1 MKAGR
6 AIIAGLA
13 GGLLMTVLAWV
24 VRQLGIDMNGEMML
38 GTMLVSPPS
47 GTAWI
52 VGFVLHMILS
62 ALIALAYGWGFEQV
76 AHRSG
81 VGIGLAF
88 AVVHIV
94 IAGVVMAMIPAMH
107 PMIPEQMPA
116 PGPFLANMGGVF
128 VGFFIAEHLA
138 YGAVVGA
145 LYGPVEH
152 PRRDALRSRP
162 TAS

>member
-1 MKAGR
+1 MNAGR
-6 AIIAGLA
+6 AIVAGLA
-13 GGLLMTVLAWV
+13 GGVVMTVLAWV

-38 GTMLVSPPS
+38 GTMLVSPPG
-47 GTAWI
+47 GTAWL
-52 VGFVLHMILS
+52 VGFGLHMILS
-62 ALIALAYGWGFEQV
+62 AVIALAYAWGFEQV

-81 VGIGLAF
+81 ALIGLAF
-88 AVVHIV
+88 AVVHVV

-116 PGPFLANMGGVF
+116 PGAFLANMGGAF
-128 VGFFIAEHLA
+128 VAFFIVEHLL

-152 PRRDALRSRP
+152 PRSDVLRAQSI
-162 TAS
+162 